1 MMSALTST
9 WAVLTATLLQPE
21 RWMLA
26 VAADRQYIATDGE
39 GGRAQPHARE
49 RQREGSKP

>member
-9 WAVLTATLLQPE
+9 WAVLTATLLQPW

-26 VAADRQYIATDGE
+26 VAADPQYIAIDGQ
-39 GGRAQPHARE
+39 GGRAQLHARE
-49 RQREGSKP
+49 RQRERSRP